1 MINNNQLDKNFFNYA
16 CTKCG
21 VCKAIYSKNFI
32 VKDNNFKLA
41 KNLSKSELV
50 NFNKFCPGVGF
61 SYINKPFTKSSN
73 LIGPFTNSYVG
84 FSRNSL
90 IRKNSASG
98 GVITEILIYLIK
110 TKKINY
116 VLMPIQSEN
125 YTNLPEYKLT
135 NDLNEIKNNSQSIY
149 TKIPVK
155 NLHINKSNKI
165 AFVGLP
171 DQISSIKRLV
181 KNRLIKKNFKY
192 FIGPMV
198 GINMDNN
205 SIDGIKLSFNIKRS
219 AKIKKLKW
227 REGKWPGFLSIKFE
241 GYKKIK
247 LKKFYYNF
255 LLPFYCSHES
265 LLSADFTNEDADI
278 SVGDAWSPKFE
289 NSNEGGVSLI
299 WSKNTKGDKLLNII
313 AKKKKISLEKIH
325 YNDAI
330 KMHSHMLDFKK
341 RGSQYRRNLY
351 KLFNIPVPNHK
362 LKKVKFSII
371 RYFIEATI
379 LIIIMLMRSKLGKL
393 LLFIVPP
400 NFLGVIFEKL
410 RLFWK
415 KITKKTKREKLEDY

>member
-313 AKKKKISLEKIH
+313 AKKKKNKSRKNSL
-325 YNDAI
+325 
-330 KMHSHMLDFKK
+330 
-341 RGSQYRRNLY
+341 
-351 KLFNIPVPNHK
+351 
-362 LKKVKFSII
+362 
-371 RYFIEATI
+371 
-379 LIIIMLMRSKLGKL
+379 
-393 LLFIVPP
+393 
-400 NFLGVIFEKL
+400 
-410 RLFWK
+410 
-415 KITKKTKREKLEDY
+415 